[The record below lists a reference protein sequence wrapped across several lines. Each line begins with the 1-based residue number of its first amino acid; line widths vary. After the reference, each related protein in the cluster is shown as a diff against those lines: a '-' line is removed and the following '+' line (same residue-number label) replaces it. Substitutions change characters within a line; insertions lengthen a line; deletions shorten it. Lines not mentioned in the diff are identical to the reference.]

1 MRMTVVVVVVMVVI
15 VAFEVMVF
23 AMSVCGV
30 VMRFVV
36 RMPVRALR
44 MVAMIVA
51 LTVRVC
57 RVIMSLLVRVPMGAL
72 RMVSVIVAL
81 AVRMVVCVSMIV
93 IVRVS
98 VMFIEDLLRERVVL
112 YKRLVMPMLV
122 TAAIRARLRL
132 ERRRRVIHMRAQTLQ
147 HVFQHRIGFQFQLSR
162 SHFHRRVTI
171 AQVVRGARQ
180 RNRIVSV
187 YNQHILRR
195 CKHAHEAAV
204 VGDQHVTVAQH
215 RAARQ
220 HQRNLLTVIQ
230 GGGQATLAAVIEG
243 KGQGRRAFDQRCGQ
257 FRFDTFV
264 NRAHES
270 LGNQNRK

>member
-1 MRMTVVVVVVMVVI
+1 MRMTVVVVMVVI
-15 VAFEVMVF
+15 VAFVVMVF

-81 AVRMVVCVSMIV
+81 AVRMVVRVSMIV
-93 IVRVS
+93 IVP
-98 VMFIEDLLRERVVL
+98 VMFVEDLLRERIVL
-112 YKRLVMPMLV
+112 YKRLVMAMLV

-147 HVFQHRIGFQFQLSR
+147 HVFQHRIGFQFQLPR

-195 CKHAHEAAV
+195 CNHAHEAAV

-230 GGGQATLAAVIEG
+230 RSGQAALAAVIEG